1 MKEEIDM
8 SLKLNFKENVDL
20 TVGAG
25 GRAMYQLLN
34 QLILKEFDN
43 PILAQQSDQAV
54 LPKLN
59 GRLAFSTDSYVVSPL
74 FFNGGNIGSLAINGT
89 VNDLA
94 MSGAKPLYISVGFI
108 IEEGF
113 PLADLKIIVET
124 MAEEARKAGVQIVT
138 GDTKVVE
145 KGKGDGI
152 FINTS
157 GVGVIEDEVELK
169 AEFKVGDKII
179 INGSIA
185 DHGMAIM
192 SKRQGLD
199 FATDIATDC
208 AALNG
213 LIQDVLA
220 INPAVR
226 CMRDPTRGGISAT
239 INEWAHFYNLG
250 INLFEDNIKV
260 HDNVRGICELLG
272 LDPLHVANEGK
283 VLILVAAEDAER
295 VLAVMKQHPFGKDS
309 AIIAEVEKVEDYYV
323 TMTTAFGGK
332 RRVDWLSG
340 EQLPRIC

>member
-1 MKEEIDM
+1 M
-8 SLKLNFKENVDL
+8 SLKINFKENVDL
-20 TVGAG
+20 TIGAG

-43 PILAQQSDQAV
+43 PFLAAQSDQAI
-54 LPKLN
+54 LPKVN

-94 MSGAKPLYISVGFI
+94 VAGAKPLYISAGFI

-113 PLADLKIIVET
+113 PLSELKIIVET
-124 MAEEARKAGVQIVT
+124 MAKEARDAGVQIVT

-157 GVGVIEDEVELK
+157 GVGVIDDSIQIEPK
-169 AEFKVGDKII
+169 FQIGDKII

-185 DHGMAIM
+185 DHGMAIL

-199 FATDIATDC
+199 FATSICSDC
-208 AALNG
+208 ASLNS
-213 LIQDVLA
+213 LIQDVLQ
-220 INPAVR
+220 INPQIRA
-226 CMRDPTRGGISAT
+226 MRDPTRGGISAT
-239 INEWAHFYNLG
+239 INEWASFYKLR
-250 INLFEDNIKV
+250 INLFEKNILVNEDVK
-260 HDNVRGICELLG
+260 GLCELLG

-283 VLILVAAEDAER
+283 VLLAVSAEDADN
-295 VLAVMKQHPFGKDS
+295 VLAVMRNHPLGKNS
-309 AIIAEVEKVEDYYV
+309 AIIGEIEKIDDYAV
-323 TMTTAFGGK
+323 TMTTNFGGK

>member
-1 MKEEIDM
+1 M
-8 SLKLNFKENVDL
+8 KLNFKENVDL

-43 PILAQQSDQAV
+43 EYLAQQSDQAI
-54 LPKLN
+54 LPAITGK
-59 GRLAFSTDSYVVSPL
+59 LAFSTDSYVVSPL
-74 FFNGGNIGSLAINGT
+74 FFNGGDIGSIAVNGT

-94 MSGAKPLYISVGFI
+94 VSGAKPLYLSVGLI

-113 PLADLKIIVET
+113 PLADLRTIIQS
-124 MAEEARKAGVQIVT
+124 MAKAARDAGVMIVT

-145 KGKGDGI
+145 KGKGDGL

-157 GVGVIEDEVELK
+157 GVGVIEDSTRVV
-169 AEFKVGDKII
+169 ANFKVGDKII

-199 FATDIATDC
+199 FATDIMSDC

-213 LIQDVLA
+213 LISEVME
-220 INPAVR
+220 INPAIR
-226 CMRDPTRGGISAT
+226 CMRDPTRGGLSAT
-239 INEWAHFYNLG
+239 INEWANFFKLG
-250 INLFEDNIKV
+250 INLNEKNILV
-260 HDNVRGICELLG
+260 RDNVKGICELLG

-283 VLILVAAEDAER
+283 VLIACAAEDAEEIVAQMR
-295 VLAVMKQHPFGKDS
+295 KHPLGKDAAVIGEIQS
-309 AIIAEVEKVEDYYV
+309 LEESYV
-323 TMTTAFGGK
+323 TMTTVFGGV

>member
-1 MKEEIDM
+1 M
-8 SLKLNFKENVDL
+8 KLNYTENVDL
-20 TVGAG
+20 NVGAG

-43 PILAQQSDQAV
+43 EYLAQQSDQAI
-54 LPKLN
+54 LPPIN

-74 FFNGGNIGSLAINGT
+74 FFNGGNIGSLAVNGT
-89 VNDLA
+89 INDLA
-94 MSGAKPLYISVGFI
+94 VSGAKPLYLSVGFI

-113 PLADLKIIVET
+113 PLKDLKTIVET
-124 MAEEARKAGVQIVT
+124 MAHAAHQARVLIVT

-157 GVGVIEDEVELK
+157 GIGVIENHVK
-169 AEFKVGDKII
+169 IIPNIQVGDKII

-199 FATDIATDC
+199 FTTDISSDC
-208 AALNG
+208 AALNE
-213 LIQDVLA
+213 LIDSVLKLSPQ
-220 INPAVR
+220 IR
-226 CMRDPTRGGISAT
+226 CMRDPTRGGLSAT
-239 INEWAHFYNLG
+239 INEWASYYNIG
-250 INLFEDNIKV
+250 VNLIEENILV
-260 HDNVRGICELLG
+260 NDNVRGLCELLG

-283 VLILVAAEDAER
+283 VIILASSADADAIVAQMR
-295 VLAVMKQHPFGKDS
+295 QHPLGVNAS
-309 AIIAEVEKVEDYYV
+309 IIAEVQSINENYV
-323 TMTTAFGGK
+323 TMTTSFGGV
-332 RRVDWLSG
+332 RRVDWLNG

>member
-1 MKEEIDM
+1 M
-8 SLKLNFKENVDL
+8 KLNFKENVDL

-43 PILAQQSDQAV
+43 QYLAQQSDQAI
-54 LPKLN
+54 LPPLAGK
-59 GRLAFSTDSYVVSPL
+59 LAFSTDSYVVSPL
-74 FFNGGNIGSLAINGT
+74 FFNGGDIGSIAVNGT
-89 VNDLA
+89 INDLA
-94 MSGAKPLYISVGFI
+94 VAGAKPLYLSVGLI

-113 PLADLKIIVET
+113 PLADLRTVIQS
-124 MAEEARKAGVQIVT
+124 MAKAARDAGVLIVT

-145 KGKGDGI
+145 KGKGDGL

-157 GVGVIEDEVELK
+157 GVGVIEDANQVV

-199 FATDIATDC
+199 FATDISSDC

-213 LIQDVLA
+213 LIAEVLA
-220 INPAVR
+220 LNPAIR
-226 CMRDPTRGGISAT
+226 CMRDPTRGGLSAT
-239 INEWAHFYNLG
+239 INEWANFFKLG
-250 INLFEDNIKV
+250 INLSEQNIVV
-260 HDNVRGICELLG
+260 HDNVKGICELLG

-283 VLILVAAEDAER
+283 VLITCAAEDAER
-295 VLAVMKQHPFGKDS
+295 IVAQLRTHPLGKEA
-309 AIIAEVEKVEDYYV
+309 AIIGEIQSLDEAYV
-323 TMTTAFGGK
+323 TMTTVFGGV

>member
-1 MKEEIDM
+1 M
-8 SLKLNFKENVDL
+8 SLKLNFKENIDL

-43 PILAQQSDQAV
+43 PILAQQSDQAI

-59 GRLAFSTDSYVVSPL
+59 GRLAFSTDSYVVSPI

-113 PLADLKIIVET
+113 PLSDLKLIVET

-157 GVGVIEDEVELK
+157 GVGIIEDNINLTT
-169 AEFKVGDKII
+169 EFKVGDKII

-199 FATDIATDC
+199 FATNIQSDC

-239 INEWAHFYNLG
+239 INEWANFYNIG
-250 INLFEDNIKV
+250 INLFEKDIQVN
-260 HDNVRGICELLG
+260 DNVKGICELLG

-283 VLILVAAEDAER
+283 VLILVSSADADR
-295 VLAVMKQHPFGKDS
+295 VLEVMRAHPLGKDS
-309 AIIAEVEKVEDYYV
+309 SIIAEIESVSNSFV
-323 TMTTAFGGK
+323 TMTTVFGGK

>member
-1 MKEEIDM
+1 MKV
-8 SLKLNFKENVDL
+8 NFKENVDL
-20 TVGAG
+20 TIGAG

-43 PILAQQSDQAV
+43 EFLAQQSDQAI
-54 LPKLN
+54 LPALN
-59 GRLAFSTDSYVVSPL
+59 GKLAFSTDSYVVSPL
-74 FFNGGNIGSLAINGT
+74 FFNGGDIGSMAINGT

-94 MSGAKPLYISVGFI
+94 VSGAKPLYISVGFI

-113 PLADLKIIVET
+113 PLQDLRTIVKS
-124 MAEEARKAGVQIVT
+124 MAKAAKLANVMIVT

-157 GVGVIEDEVELK
+157 GIGVIEDEVNLK
-169 AEFKVGDKII
+169 PEFQLGDKII
-179 INGSIA
+179 ISGSIA

-192 SKRQGLD
+192 SQRQGLN
-199 FATDIATDC
+199 FTTDIISDC
-208 AALNG
+208 APLNH
-213 LIQDVLA
+213 LIHEVLS
-220 INPAVR
+220 ISSAVR

-239 INEWAHFYNLG
+239 LNEWASFFQLG
-250 INLFEDNIKV
+250 INLQEEHILVNE
-260 HDNVRGICELLG
+260 NVRGLCEILG

-283 VLILVAAEDAER
+283 VLITCAGSDA
-295 VLAVMKQHPFGKDS
+295 DT
-309 AIIAEVEKVEDYYV
+309 IIAKLRQNPLGKNAAVIGEVVSIDEGFV
-323 TMTTAFGGK
+323 TMTTNFGGI

>member
-1 MKEEIDM
+1 M
-8 SLKLNFKENVDL
+8 KLNFKENVDL

-43 PILAQQSDQAV
+43 EYLAQQSDQAI
-54 LPKLN
+54 LPAIN
-59 GRLAFSTDSYVVSPL
+59 GKLAFSTDSYVVSPL
-74 FFNGGNIGSLAINGT
+74 FFNGGDIGSIAVNGT

-94 MSGAKPLYISVGFI
+94 VSGAKPLYLSVGLI

-113 PLADLKIIVET
+113 PLADLRAVIQS
-124 MAEEARKAGVQIVT
+124 MAKAAREAEVMIVT

-145 KGKGDGI
+145 KGKGDGL

-157 GVGVIEDEVELK
+157 GVGVIEDSTRVV
-169 AEFKVGDKII
+169 ANFKVGDKII

-199 FATDIATDC
+199 FATDIVSDC

-213 LIQDVLA
+213 LISEVMA
-220 INPAVR
+220 INPAIR
-226 CMRDPTRGGISAT
+226 CMRDPTRGGLSAT
-239 INEWAHFYNLG
+239 INEWANFFKLG
-250 INLFEDNIKV
+250 INLDEKNILV
-260 HDNVRGICELLG
+260 RDNVKGICELLG

-283 VLILVAAEDAER
+283 VLIACAAEDAEKIVAQMR
-295 VLAVMKQHPFGKDS
+295 KHPLGKDAS
-309 AIIAEVEKVEDYYV
+309 VIGEIQSLEESYV
-323 TMTTAFGGK
+323 TMTTVFGGV

>member
-1 MKEEIDM
+1 MKI
-8 SLKLNFKENVDL
+8 NFKENVDL
-20 TVGAG
+20 TIGAG

-43 PILAQQSDQAV
+43 EFLAKQSDQAI
-54 LPKLN
+54 LPTIDGK
-59 GRLAFSTDSYVVSPL
+59 LAFSTDSYVVSPL
-74 FFNGGNIGSLAINGT
+74 FFNGGDIGSMAINGT

-94 MSGAKPLYISVGFI
+94 VSGAKPLYISVGFI

-113 PLADLKIIVET
+113 PLKDLRIIVQS
-124 MAEEARKAGVQIVT
+124 MAKAAKSANVMIVT

-157 GVGVIEDEVELK
+157 GIGVIENGISLEP
-169 AEFKVGDKII
+169 EFQLGDKII
-179 INGSIA
+179 ISGSIA

-192 SKRQGLD
+192 SQRQGLN
-199 FATDIATDC
+199 FATDIVSDC
-208 AALNG
+208 AALNH
-213 LIQDVLA
+213 LIHEVLS

-226 CMRDPTRGGISAT
+226 CMRDPTRGGLSAT
-239 INEWAHFYNLG
+239 LNEWASFFKLG
-250 INLFEDNIKV
+250 INLQEEQILVNE
-260 HDNVRGICELLG
+260 NVRGLCELLG

-283 VLILVAAEDAER
+283 VLILCAAKDAAAI
-295 VLAVMKQHPFGKDS
+295 LAKLRQNPLGTNATVIGEITSITESF
-309 AIIAEVEKVEDYYV
+309 V
-323 TMTTAFGGK
+323 TMTTNFGGV